1 MESERFEALID
12 AVLAIIL
19 TIIVLE
25 LPLPGGVTWSAV
37 WEVKIEFFA
46 YLVSFLIVFNYWNSH
61 QEIFSLSN
69 DIDSRVI
76 WIHALLLFILS
87 FLPYLTTYL
96 SGNFYSIMAQSIYA
110 LEFVLLDVVFYII
123 ILELKRINPDNEIIQ
138 NFNALKEEV
147 LMLGILAIGFII
159 AFLGYPPA
167 IIFACLIS
175 RIIWI
180 FSSYVTRTVG

>member
-25 LPLPGGVTWSAV
+25 LPLPGGVTWGAV

-61 QEIFSLSN
+61 QEIFSLVD
-69 DIDSRVI
+69 DIDSKII
-76 WIHALLLFILS
+76 WINAILLFVLS
-87 FLPYLTTYL
+87 FLPYLTSFL
-96 SGNFYSIMAQSIYA
+96 ANNFYSVFAQTLYA
-110 LEFVLLDVVFYII
+110 FEFILLDVIFYVV
-123 ILELKRINPDNEIIQ
+123 ILQLKRLNPQNANIQ
-138 NFNALKEEV
+138 QFDALREEV
-147 LMLGILAIGFII
+147 LMLVILAIGFII
-159 AFLGYPPA
+159 GFTVYPPA

-175 RIIWI
+175 RVIWI
-180 FSSYVTRTVG
+180 FSSYVTRTIG